1 MTRSR
6 FLESVGGVIG
16 DGAERDIREAEIKSR
31 EQQAFRKIDDRIGA
45 AGVSLFE
52 PVAERPIAAADFE
65 NAGGGGEPVES
76 TAVVQ
81 KINPL
86 LIGPSIVIDDDA
98 IDIVADL
105 AKPPRRD
112 EHMMARQRQPL
123 IDIRKIAFEVQA
135 DPRIGVTREV
145 IRP

>member
-1 MTRSR
+1 PTPPTLFPYTTLFRS
-6 FLESVGGVIG
+6 
-16 DGAERDIREAEIKSR
+16 
-31 EQQAFRKIDDRIGA
+31 
-45 AGVSLFE
+45 
-52 PVAERPIAAADFE
+52 ERPIAAAAFE

-112 EHMMARQRQPL
+112 EHMMSRQRQPL
-123 IDIRKIAFEVQA
+123 IDRKS
-135 DPRIGVTREV
+135 TRLNSSHSQ
-145 IRP
+145 I

>member
-16 DGAERDIREAEIKSR
+16 HGAERDIREAEIKSR

-45 AGVSLFE
+45 AGVSLLE
-52 PVAERPIAAADFE
+52 PVGERPIAAADFE

-81 KINPL
+81 KINTL
-86 LIGPSIVIDDDA
+86 LIGQSIVIDDDA
-98 IDIVADL
+98 IDIVADHD
-105 AKPPRRD
+105 ASIRRD
-112 EHMMARQRQPL
+112 EDVMASQS
-123 IDIRKIAFEVQA
+123 
-135 DPRIGVTREV
+135 
-145 IRP
+145 